1 MQPTNRKTLAT
12 LLVLILS
19 AGIVACGEQ
28 KSAEEMGKKVDE
40 TMTDAGNAIE
50 DTAEDVSNKVDET
63 MTDAGNAIEDAA
75 EDVSDKVD
83 EAVTDTGNAIED
95 KCEEMKE
102 SMNAEDP
109 DC

>member
-50 DTAEDVSNKVDET
+50 D
-63 MTDAGNAIEDAA
+63 AA
-75 EDVSDKVD
+75 EDVGDKVD